1 MEKKVQK
8 KHRFHMPS
16 AFTILF
22 LLIAL
27 IAILTWIIPA
37 GEYKVNSAGN
47 MIPGTYHTVAS
58 HPQGIWDIFMAPVI
72 GMIGDKATTGAI
84 DIALFILVIGG
95 FLGVVNK
102 TGALDDGIRSIVEN
116 SKGHEKRLI
125 IVLTI
130 IFAIGGSTYGMGEET
145 LAFFPLIVP
154 IMMGVGYDS
163 LVAAGII
170 LLGTRVGDLASTVN
184 PFSTG
189 VASGIIKISPGSGL
203 GSRII
208 L

>member
-1 MEKKVQK
+1 MEKQVKTNHK
-8 KHRFHMPS
+8 FHMPS

-22 LLIAL
+22 MLIVLIAV
-27 IAILTWIIPA
+27 LTWIVPA
-37 GEYKVNSAGN
+37 GEYQVDPAGN
-47 MIPGTYHTVAS
+47 MISGTYHTVAS
-58 HPQGIWDIFMAPVI
+58 HPQGIWDVFMAPII
-72 GMIGDKATTGAI
+72 GMIGNKATTGAI

-102 TGALDDGIRSIVEN
+102 TGALDDGIRSIVTN

-125 IVLTI
+125 VILTI

-163 LVAAGII
+163 L
-170 LLGTRVGDLASTVN
+170 SQ
-184 PFSTG
+184 
-189 VASGIIKISPGSGL
+189 PG
-203 GSRII
+203 
-208 L
+208 